1 MVVKF
6 CVLVRDYA
14 CAIPS
19 FVKKTLKTLG
29 GCSFWSHQF
38 MRCRTNGVA
47 GGRLVLI
54 LSVSHLEQLQGRRLR
69 SQETVT
75 LQTGMNI
82 VRLTQGK

>member
-1 MVVKF
+1 
-6 CVLVRDYA
+6 
-14 CAIPS
+14 
-19 FVKKTLKTLG
+19 
-29 GCSFWSHQF
+29 